1 MYFKGIKNNKGKI
14 DLFTLA
20 AVLILLGI
28 AALMLFIFNFKYL
41 K

>member
-1 MYFKGIKNNKGKI
+1 MYFNDMRNNKGKI

-28 AALMLFIFNFKYL
+28 ASLMLFIFNFKYL